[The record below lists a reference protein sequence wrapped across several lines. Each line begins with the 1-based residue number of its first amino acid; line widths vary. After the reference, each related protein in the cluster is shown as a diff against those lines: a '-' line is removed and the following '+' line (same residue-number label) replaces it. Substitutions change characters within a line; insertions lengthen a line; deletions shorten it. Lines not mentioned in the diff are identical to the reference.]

1 MNRQR
6 ITDQLVFAAYSIS
19 GALGSNAFR
28 RWFSHSE
35 AMAHDV
41 GATPGII
48 EGEFKCRPKGL
59 RDNHIYPLALHR
71 ARFQKEIEADNV
83 TYLNMKEMSFAGG
96 YVASDWRFYA
106 TLGLCE
112 RTSASCHAVHS
123 LGLALGSRD
132 VGDSVALVDFCD
144 QCFVETLGLMAPQY
158 GLAVI
163 MPRKFLPGGYVIG
176 VGGEGP
182 DELAMDATA
191 WMDLACECPRR
202 LRNVFGYN
210 ILGAPHLDMDVGEM
224 RLADWIRASKDRG
237 RIEDL
242 GGGLFLWTFQDGAG
256 GDEFLQWNYPPVV
269 AVREELKRH
278 KVFLW
283 QRE

>member
-1 MNRQR
+1 MTEKR
-6 ITDQLVFAAYSIS
+6 ISDQLVFAAYSVS
-19 GALGSNAFR
+19 GAVGSNAFR
-28 RWFSHSE
+28 RCLSHSE
-35 AMAHDV
+35 AIAHDI
-41 GATPGII
+41 GAKPGII
-48 EGEFKCRPKGL
+48 EGEFKRRPKGL
-59 RDNHIYPLALHR
+59 RENHIYQLPSHR
-71 ARFQKEIEADNV
+71 PRFTQEIEAGNV
-83 TYLNMKEMSFAGG
+83 TYLNIKELSSVGG

-112 RTSASCHAVHS
+112 TTSGSYHVVHS
-123 LGLALGSRD
+123 LGLALGA
-132 VGDSVALVDFCD
+132 GGIGASVALVDFCD
-144 QCFVETLGLMAPQY
+144 QCCVETRGLMEPQY

-163 MPRKFLPGGYVIG
+163 MPKKFLPGGYVIG

-182 DELAMDATA
+182 DELVMDATA

-210 ILGAPHLDMDVGEM
+210 ILGAPHLDIPVGEK

-237 RIEDL
+237 RIDDL
-242 GGGLFLWTFQDGAG
+242 GGGLFLWTFQEGDGT
-256 GDEFLQWNYPPVV
+256 DEFLQWNYPPVV

-278 KVFLW
+278 QVFLW